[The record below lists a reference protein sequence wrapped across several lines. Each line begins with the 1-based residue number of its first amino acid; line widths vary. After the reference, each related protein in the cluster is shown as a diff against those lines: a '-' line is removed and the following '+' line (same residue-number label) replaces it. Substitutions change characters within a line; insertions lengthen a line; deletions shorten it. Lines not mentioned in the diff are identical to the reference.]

1 MGLYHNR
8 PTVADIR
15 ALKGKRQL
23 TMLYVETL
31 DEAAAAKAIADAE
44 QAIEDRHADFD
55 YGSAAARIAEAAAQ
69 LRALRQHK
77 R

>member
-1 MGLYHNR
+1 L
-8 PTVADIR
+8 ADTAER
-15 ALKGKRQL
+15 A
-23 TMLYVETL
+23 EDL